1 MRLWLAPLASGAG
14 FHKPTVG
21 PLYESDPDRRSG
33 QGGTLVS
40 SPKDSVWASKHSS
53 LSRIPAV
60 VGLVAPPYGLP
71 STDPTT
77 PATAGQ
83 RCCPPV
89 PSPRGVS
96 GSRWWS
102 AHADNS
108 RRSEFP
114 LDPLLSR
121 RDRPLRRPPRLRT
134 EDLVVPVAIPASPN
148 LSAPLGGSFP

>member
-1 MRLWLAPLASGAG
+1 MRLWLAPWVSGAG
-14 FHKPTVG
+14 FHKPKVG
-21 PLYESDPDRRSG
+21 PPYESDPDRRSG

-40 SPKDSVWASKHSS
+40 SPSESVWASKHSS

-60 VGLVAPPYGLP
+60 VGLVVPPYGLP

-77 PATAGQ
+77 PATAVQ
-83 RCCPPV
+83 LRCTPV
-89 PSPRGVS
+89 PSSRCSS

-121 RDRPLRRPPRLRT
+121 RDRPLRRPSCRRT
-134 EDLVVPVAIPASPN
+134 EDLVVPVAIPVSST
-148 LSAPLGGSFP
+148 LSAPARGLP